1 VPARRIVAIDFDA
14 QIGDRLRAA
23 FAPPEFDFHWF
34 AEGRVALEALPE
46 LQPDAIICE
55 VLLPDIDGRAVLEA
69 VKRSPDLAG
78 TPFLVLSGVRSQ
90 PTIRGTLDA
99 GAAAY
104 LLKPFPVSQLV
115 QAIRKVLG
123 DGTPDS
129 SEVPAGAVLRPA
141 TYREGRM
148 TVARPARESA
158 LVPAARAAVSE
169 TAGRQRIGF
178 ETRDPAPGAP
188 RAEASALA
196 PRSRDPLRSDDSIG
210 APPPEAEPAPTVAPV
225 RLEGRISSLEL
236 SGARVRVL
244 TEAEA
249 KGQGVV
255 VRTTVTRDGK
265 ELRRVDTTW
274 DRSLQS
280 EEDESAFK
288 ELIGAQHASALED
301 VRRLLTPATIAPQA
315 PAPEV
320 QPPLLFEP
328 PPEAS
333 PARGPDEGV
342 RPTGTERRKRQR
354 ARRPPAPAADT
365 VVLNREGEASE
376 PPALAEQPLLPMPE
390 VPSPELNAS
399 EFDAPELNAPDLS
412 LDLPAP
418 GPGTGRRTALAVAVG
433 ALIALGLL
441 IGRPLLTARQAQPEA
456 KATVAPAPPASSA
469 VPSTP
474 ETSGPP
480 TGPHT
485 SPQQGQAPPRAAQA
499 APEGGQRPAPGIA
512 ERRTPAGGERRGSS
526 LGRMAR
532 GRLDWAQALFEA
544 ERYGE
549 ASAAVNEVFKL
560 APANPEARQLATNI
574 QAVLA
579 ARAAAEPPRSESPA
593 GAPPERPAPAAQAE
607 GEPPASAPA
616 ERPAPAPHA
625 EGESPGSPSRQYPGW
640 LRVNPPPRNGRA
652 LGEQASPQPP
662 EEPARESVPKEP
674 EAPAPQET
682 KSAAAPEEPP
692 AVVRGALVKLGEPGV
707 AAPVAQSRPELRY
720 PRVAQLQKAEGIV
733 ELRALVDET
742 GRVADTLVVGGPTGK
757 LGFREAAV
765 DYVKAWRYAPARKD
779 GVPVKVWVPVRIDFR
794 LPR

>member
-55 VLLPDIDGRAVLEA
+55 VLLPDVDGRAVLEA
-69 VKRSPDLAG
+69 VKRSPDFAG

-90 PTIRGTLDA
+90 ATIRATLDA

-115 QAIRKVLG
+115 QAVRKVLG
-123 DGTPDS
+123 DLTPDY

-158 LVPAARAAVSE
+158 LGPAARAAVPES
-169 TAGRQRIGF
+169 ARRQRIGF

-188 RAEASALA
+188 RAEASAL
-196 PRSRDPLRSDDSIG
+196 PPMNRDPLRSDDDIG
-210 APPPEAEPAPTVAPV
+210 APPPEAEPALSVAPV

-236 SGARVRVL
+236 GGARVRVL

-288 ELIGAQHASALED
+288 ELIGAQHASAVED

-328 PPEAS
+328 PPEAL
-333 PARGPDEGV
+333 PASPDEAA
-342 RPTGTERRKRQR
+342 RPTGIERRKRQR
-354 ARRPPAPAADT
+354 ARRPAAPAADT
-365 VVLNREGEASE
+365 VVLNREGEAAE

-390 VPSPELNAS
+390 VVAPELSAS
-399 EFDAPELNAPDLS
+399 EFSAPERIGSELNAPDLS

-418 GPGTGRRTALAVAVG
+418 GPGTGRRTALAAALG

-441 IGRPLLTARQAQPEA
+441 IGRPLLATRQAQPVA
-456 KATVAPAPPASSA
+456 KATVAPPPVSSA

-474 ETSGPP
+474 ETSAPP
-480 TGPHT
+480 TGPPT
-485 SPQQGQAPPRAAQA
+485 PPQQSQAPPRAAEV
-499 APEGGQRPAPGIA
+499 APEGAQRPAPAIA

-532 GRLDWAQALFEA
+532 GRLDWAQALYEA
-544 ERYGE
+544 GRYGE
-549 ASAAVNEVFKL
+549 ASAAVSEVFKL
-560 APANPEARQLATNI
+560 APSNPEARQLAANI

-579 ARAAAEPPRSESPA
+579 ARAAAEPPRSESP
-593 GAPPERPAPAAQAE
+593 E
-607 GEPPASAPA
+607 SAPA
-616 ERPAPAPHA
+616 ESPAPAPPAPPPQA
-625 EGESPGSPSRQYPGW
+625 EHESPGAPSRQYPGW
-640 LRVNPPPRNGRA
+640 VRVNPPPRNGRA
-652 LGEQASPQPP
+652 LEEQASPQPP
-662 EEPARESVPKEP
+662 EEPARESVTKEP
-674 EAPAPQET
+674 VAPAPE
-682 KSAAAPEEPP
+682 PPP
-692 AVVRGALVKLGEPGV
+692 AVVPGALVKLGEPGV
-707 AAPVAQSRPELRY
+707 VAPVAQSRPELRY
-720 PRVAQLQKAEGIV
+720 PRVALLQKAEGSV

-757 LGFREAAV
+757 LGFQEAAV
-765 DYVKAWRYAPARKD
+765 EYVKTLRYTPAQKD

>member
-23 FAPPEFDFHWF
+23 FAPPDFDFHWF

-46 LQPDAIICE
+46 LLPDAIICE
-55 VLLPDIDGRAVLEA
+55 VLLPDVDGRAVLEA

-90 PTIRGTLDA
+90 ATIRATLDA

-123 DGTPDS
+123 DGTPDY

-148 TVARPARESA
+148 TVARPAREGA
-158 LVPAARAAVSE
+158 PGPAARAAVPES
-169 TAGRQRIGF
+169 ASRQRIGF
-178 ETRDPAPGAP
+178 ETRDPAPGTP
-188 RAEASALA
+188 RAEAYA
-196 PRSRDPLRSDDSIG
+196 PPPMNRDPLRRDDYIG
-210 APPPEAEPAPTVAPV
+210 APPPEAEPAGTVAPV

-236 SGARVRVL
+236 GGARVRVL

-249 KGQGVV
+249 KEQGVV

-274 DRSLQS
+274 DRSLQG
-280 EEDESAFK
+280 EEDESALK

-315 PAPEV
+315 PAAEV

-328 PPEAS
+328 PPEAL
-333 PARGPDEGV
+333 PANRPDEGA
-342 RPTGTERRKRQR
+342 RPAAIERRKRQR
-354 ARRPPAPAADT
+354 ARRPAAPAADT
-365 VVLNREGEASE
+365 VVLNREGEAAE

-390 VPSPELNAS
+390 VVAPELNAS
-399 EFDAPELNAPDLS
+399 EFNSPERIGSELNASDLR

-418 GPGTGRRTALAVAVG
+418 GPGTGRRIALAAAVG

-441 IGRPLLTARQAQPEA
+441 IGRPLLTTRQAQPEA
-456 KATVAPAPPASSA
+456 KATVAPPPVPSA

-474 ETSGPP
+474 ETSGLP
-480 TGPHT
+480 TGPPT
-485 SPQQGQAPPRAAQA
+485 PPPPSQAPPRAAEV
-499 APEGGQRPAPGIA
+499 APEGAQRPAPAVA

-532 GRLDWAQALFEA
+532 GRLDWAQALYESG
-544 ERYGE
+544 RYGE

-560 APANPEARQLATNI
+560 APSNPEARQLAANI

-579 ARAAAEPPRSESPA
+579 ARAAAEPPRSESP
-593 GAPPERPAPAAQAE
+593 E
-607 GEPPASAPA
+607 SAPA
-616 ERPAPAPHA
+616 ESPAPAPPAPPPQA
-625 EGESPGSPSRQYPGW
+625 EHESPGAPSRQYPGW
-640 LRVNPPPRNGRA
+640 VRVNPPPRDGPA
-652 LGEQASPQPP
+652 LEEQASPQPP

-674 EAPAPQET
+674 VATAPQET
-682 KSAAAPEEPP
+682 TSAPAPEPPP
-692 AVVRGALVKLGEPGV
+692 AVVLGALLKLGEPGV
-707 AAPVAQSRPELRY
+707 VAPVVQSRPELRY
-720 PRVAQLQKAEGIV
+720 PRVALLQKAEGSV

-757 LGFREAAV
+757 LGFQEAAV
-765 DYVKAWRYAPARKD
+765 EHVKAWRYSPARKD